1 MTWYTI
7 DFETSKRGTNAEPC
21 EVALIEIGSDLTT
34 LAATELLSVLSLS
47 SYTER
52 FKPSHS
58 IEPFVS
64 AIHRIYDRD
73 VRNCRPTSE
82 FRLPADATGFIAH
95 NASFDKAIAI
105 NHYKRIG
112 EPMPPVKWLCT
123 LQLARA
129 IQSYTGIT
137 FAANNKLLTLFYHF
151 YPHRL
156 EEFKS
161 KAHGAKADVEMCLL
175 LLRALAPYAAPMTTV
190 EELVEFL
197 DEL

>member
-1 MTWYTI
+1 MATFVLDT
-7 DFETSKRGTNAEPC
+7 ETAHRTNSAEIC
-21 EVALIEIGSDLTT
+21 EVAFMEIPSNLAT
-34 LAATELLSVLSLS
+34 LQETELLSKLVLD
-47 SYTER
+47 SYVER
-52 FKPSHS
+52 FKPSKP
-58 IEPFVS
+58 IEPFVT
-64 AIHRIYDRD
+64 AIHGIRNQD
-73 VRNCRPTSE
+73 VRHCRPTAE
-82 FRLPADATGFIAH
+82 LRIPPEATILIAH
-95 NASFDKAIAI
+95 NASFDRAII
-105 NHYKRIG
+105 THHYKRIG

-161 KAHGAKADVEMCLL
+161 KAHGAKADTEMCLL

-197 DEL
+197 DDL